1 MTKFLLW
8 FSEWQWLATAA
19 AFLLFA
25 GIEYLLPFR
34 TAGQGRAS
42 RWIANLGLYV
52 LGTVAVVLL
61 VPVMSAAG
69 AWLQASLGLRPL
81 VQLGLPV
88 WLLVL
93 VSFLLIDLVGYLT
106 HALFHGVPWLWRLH
120 SVHHSDGILD
130 ASTGIR
136 HHPFEA
142 IAAAFVQLMVISVL
156 GLPLL
161 VVLAYGVVASLWQ
174 FFSHANIALPEKLDR
189 LVRLV
194 LVTPGMHRVHHS
206 VLMSEGNS
214 NFGMVLSI
222 WDRLFGTYRRRPA
235 VEQKDMALGI
245 EGHVQSK
252 GLPSLMILPFSR
264 K

>member
-8 FSEWQWLATAA
+8 FSEWQWLVTAT

-34 TAGQGRAS
+34 AAGQGRIN
-42 RWIANLGLYV
+42 RWIANLGLYAIG
-52 LGTVAVVLL
+52 LTAVVLL
-61 VPVMSAAG
+61 MPIMSTAG
-69 AWLQASLGLRPL
+69 VWLQASLGLRPL

-93 VSFLLIDLVGYLT
+93 VSFVLIDLIAYLT

-120 SVHHSDGILD
+120 SVHHSDGVLD
-130 ASTGIR
+130 ASTGVR

-142 IAAAFVQLMVISVL
+142 MAAAFVQLMVIAVL

-161 VVLAYGVVASLWQ
+161 VVLAYGVVATLWQ
-174 FFSHANIALPEKLDR
+174 FFSHANISLPASLDR
-189 LVRLV
+189 VVRLV

-206 VLMSEGNS
+206 VLISEGNS

-245 EGHVQSK
+245 EGAVQTH
-252 GLPSLMILPFSR
+252 GLPSLMILPFVH

>member
-1 MTKFLLW
+1 MTEFLLW

-25 GIEYLLPFR
+25 GIEYRLPFR
-34 TAGQGRAS
+34 AAGQGRLN
-42 RWIANLGLYV
+42 RWIANLGLYAFG
-52 LGTVAVVLL
+52 LAAVVLL
-61 VPVMSAAG
+61 VPLMTAAG
-69 AWLQASLGLRPL
+69 GWLQASLGLRPL

-93 VSFLLIDLVGYLT
+93 VSFVLIDLVAYLT

-120 SVHHSDGILD
+120 GVHHSDGVLD

-142 IAAAFVQLMVISVL
+142 IAAAFVQLMVIAVL

-161 VVLAYGVVASLWQ
+161 VLLAYGVVAMLWQ
-174 FFSHANIALPEKLDR
+174 FFSHANISLPQRLDR
-189 LVRLV
+189 AVRLV
-194 LVTPGMHRVHHS
+194 LVTPSMHRVHHS

-235 VEQKDMALGI
+235 AEQQVMLLGLNSP
-245 EGHVQSK
+245 QSK
-252 GLPSLMILPFSR
+252 PGLLGLLFLPF
-264 K
+264 KP